1 VDSKASQQSTA
12 RADPLAELLEDW
24 QSDLRL
30 AVSPRVA
37 EILAH
42 HFVEDLLA
50 RFIVRAKPTPRPR
63 RKTKN

>member
-42 HFVEDLLA
+42 HLTADL
-50 RFIVRAKPTPRPR
+50 RSRYRVTPKRKPPGKPPV
-63 RKTKN
+63 